1 MRVEGNP
8 ECLGDGNPLAR
19 SRGRAPVGGLGDEV
33 LQKLKVFRKICV
45 QNLVKSDEYFLK
57 IWQFRKQ
64 YILFVVRLPTS
75 EKRHVSYIF
84 CDIWSTYTEFL
95 AKNACVDIAIC
106 FVILSCS
113 LYI

>member
-1 MRVEGNP
+1 MTSGSESSMRVEGNP

-84 CDIWSTYTEFL
+84 CDI
-95 AKNACVDIAIC
+95 
-106 FVILSCS
+106 
-113 LYI
+113 